1 MVTRVIAALRTR
13 ARAGLHY
20 PCDEATRREGPGHQ
34 ASNRGGQAGL
44 GDHMG
49 PPGELWPAQTLSE
62 QPCGPIPGATRI
74 DFKSFHMTGALL
86 NV

>member
-34 ASNRGGQAGL
+34 ATIRGNQTGL
-44 GDHMG
+44 CDHVRVSEG
-49 PPGELWPAQTLSE
+49 VVPTQTLSE